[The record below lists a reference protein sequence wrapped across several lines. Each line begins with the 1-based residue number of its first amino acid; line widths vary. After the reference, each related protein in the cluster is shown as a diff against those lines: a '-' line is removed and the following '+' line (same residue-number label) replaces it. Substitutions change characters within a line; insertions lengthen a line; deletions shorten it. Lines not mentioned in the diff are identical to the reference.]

1 MVKGTASSDA
11 ITKSHADTKLSK
23 SDGIMTGTL
32 DMNNKRIYNLVQP
45 NGNNQPA
52 TKIWTE
58 NTFLSKSSGVMAGP
72 LNMSNNKIINVGSPT
87 SD

>member
-23 SDGIMTGTL
+23 SDGIMTGNL

-45 NGNNQPA
+45 NG
-52 TKIWTE
+52 
-58 NTFLSKSSGVMAGP
+58 
-72 LNMSNNKIINVGSPT
+72 
-87 SD
+87 